1 MKTTSEKK
9 AGARI
14 FRRTR
19 FVILAMMTTPLLG
32 GCISASEHQADVSD
46 SGPQTLTAGK
56 VQREI
61 RVGMSGSEVAS
72 VLGSPNIVS
81 TDVERREVW
90 IYDRI
95 STVTAYSTSRG
106 SISALVLGGSGDVGA
121 GGLGGVGVRSGARST
136 SQKILTVVVKF
147 SDEGLVRD
155 FSYHASR
162 F

>member
-1 MKTTSEKK
+1 MRTTSGKNT
-9 AGARI
+9 GARI
-14 FRRTR
+14 SRRGR
-19 FVILAMMTTPLLG
+19 FVILAMMITPLLG
-32 GCISASEHQADVSD
+32 GCISASEHQAGVSD
-46 SGPQTLTAGK
+46 GGPQTLTAGR
-56 VQREI
+56 VQRKI

-95 STVTAYSTSRG
+95 STVSAYSTSRG
-106 SISALVLGGSGDVGA
+106 SISALVLGGGGDLGA
-121 GGLGGVGVRSGARST
+121 GGLGGAGVRSGAKST
-136 SQKILTVVVKF
+136 SQKILTVVIKF
-147 SDEGLVRD
+147 SNEGRVRD